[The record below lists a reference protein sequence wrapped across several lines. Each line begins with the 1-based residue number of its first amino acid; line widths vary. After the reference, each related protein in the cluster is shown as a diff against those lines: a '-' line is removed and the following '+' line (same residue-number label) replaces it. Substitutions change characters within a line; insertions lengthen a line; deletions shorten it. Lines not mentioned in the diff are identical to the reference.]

1 MRISNAASDAASLAE
16 TAVNIGALYLQMVKV
31 DLFCNCNANV
41 IDVFSITMRYAETA
55 VNIYQKLMHHGEE
68 ESELCYY
75 RAIQLKGSIIYQ
87 YAECGYPTANKSEG
101 IRLLQEA
108 YDWNQKHYENTY
120 CDVFEGVA
128 GVILRHEGLI

>member
-1 MRISNAASDAASLAE
+1 MRLLAE

-55 VNIYQKLMHHGEE
+55 VNIYQQLMHHGEE

-87 YAECGYPTANKSEG
+87 YAECTTICAN
-101 IRLLQEA
+101 ICALL
-108 YDWNQKHYENTY
+108 Y
-120 CDVFEGVA
+120 
-128 GVILRHEGLI
+128 LRKYAIGSIIFMR